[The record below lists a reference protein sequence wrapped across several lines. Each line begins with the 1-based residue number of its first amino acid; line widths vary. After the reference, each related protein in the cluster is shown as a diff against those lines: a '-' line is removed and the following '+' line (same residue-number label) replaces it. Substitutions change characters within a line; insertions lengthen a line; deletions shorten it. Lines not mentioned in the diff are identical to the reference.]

1 MKPSSLL
8 VRDRDFYNRVWRII
22 IPATLQNMIS
32 IGINMMDTIMLGQ
45 FGEVQISGSSLA
57 NQYTQVLHFICMGI
71 AGGGALLTA
80 RYWGKKDTDSMKK
93 IITLSLRCCLGITL
107 LFMLAALLF
116 PTQVMR
122 IYTPDMDV
130 IAAGARYFRI
140 LAYSFV
146 FEGMVRVLTQ
156 ILRSFGVSH
165 IQLEASIIGFV
176 LNIFFN
182 WMFIFGK
189 LGAPRMEIAGAA
201 VGTLIAHTVE
211 FLYIGGYFF
220 IRDRKV
226 CYRIRDFFMSCRGQ
240 VGIYLRRATPVI
252 GSDLL
257 AGIGDNTLSVMM
269 GHIST
274 EFVAAN
280 AITMVLVRLC
290 TAMSNGIYHAA
301 SNIIGNT
308 LGEGRTEEAYKQG
321 FTLSLGSFLIGIT
334 AGLVIVLIRP
344 LILSLYDINE
354 VTYDTAMQL
363 MLAIAFILGFRTMG
377 NTLTKGVLRGGGDTQ
392 YLMVA
397 DVISLYVI
405 SLPLGYLSAFVWH
418 LAPFWIYVCFR
429 AEFIMKSVICCLRF
443 RSRKWIKKI

>member
-1 MKPSSLL
+1 MNTNTLIVHDK
-8 VRDRDFYNRVWRII
+8 DFYNRVWRII

-32 IGINMMDTIMLGQ
+32 IGINMMDTIMLGH

-57 NQYTQVLHFICMGI
+57 NQYTQILHFICMGI

-80 RYWGKKDTDSMKK
+80 RYWGKKDIDSMKK
-93 IITLSLRCCLGITL
+93 VITLSLRCCLGITL
-107 LFMLAALLF
+107 LFTFGALFF
-116 PTQVMR
+116 PAQVMR
-122 IYTPDMDV
+122 FYTPDEAV
-130 IAAGARYFRI
+130 VAAGVRYFKI

-146 FEGMVRVLTQ
+146 FEGIVRVLTQ

-182 WMFIFGK
+182 WVFIFGMF
-189 LGAPRMEIAGAA
+189 GAPRMEIAGAA
-201 VGTLIAHTVE
+201 LGTLIAHTVE
-211 FLYIGGYFF
+211 FAYIGDYFLF
-220 IRDRKV
+220 KDKKV
-226 CYRIRDFFMSCRGQ
+226 QYRIRDFFMSCKGQ
-240 VGIYLRRATPVI
+240 VSIYLRRAAPVI

-257 AGIGDNTLSVMM
+257 AGLGDNFLSVMM

-308 LGEGRTEEAYKQG
+308 LGEGKPEEAYRQG
-321 FTLSLGSFLIGIT
+321 FTLSLGSFLIGVT
-334 AGLVIVLIRP
+334 AGVIIVLIRP
-344 LILSLYDINE
+344 MILSLYDINE
-354 VTYDTAMQL
+354 ITYHTAMQL

-418 LAPFWIYVCFR
+418 LNPFWIYVCFR
-429 AEFIMKSVICCLRF
+429 AEFIMKSLICCIRF
-443 RSRKWIKKI
+443 ASRKWIKKI